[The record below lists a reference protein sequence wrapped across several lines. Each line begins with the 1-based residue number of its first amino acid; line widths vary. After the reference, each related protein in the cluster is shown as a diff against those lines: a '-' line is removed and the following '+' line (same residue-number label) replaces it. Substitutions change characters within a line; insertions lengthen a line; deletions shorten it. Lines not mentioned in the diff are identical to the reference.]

1 MDGYP
6 KRQTERAELCR
17 AGPEVP
23 HGPADGKAV
32 RRIAAEAGVHI
43 ERTQAHEDGPVQ
55 ADRGRVAGG
64 SAVFSTADSGE
75 AAGDGIQRGLQ
86 HRQGVCEQPEDGL
99 E

>member
-6 KRQTERAELCR
+6 KRQTKRAELCG

-32 RRIAAEAGVHI
+32 RGVAAEAGVHI
-43 ERTQAHEDGPVQ
+43 KRTEAHENGSIQ

-64 SAVFSTADSGE
+64 GAVFGAADIGK
-75 AAGDGIQRGLQ
+75 AAGDT
-86 HRQGVCEQPEDGL
+86 V
-99 E
+99 